1 MVGGSSIG
9 SSHAIAYIDAILIHY
24 CIFTPVRESA
34 VVWGRGGGGGG
45 GGGLSYARGS
55 KSTLASM

>member
-9 SSHAIAYIDAILIHY
+9 SSHAIAHIDAILIHC

-34 VVWGRGGGGGG
+34 VVWGREGGGSPMHVGVKVR
-45 GGGLSYARGS
+45 SQACD
-55 KSTLASM
+55 